1 MSVRCATM
9 AGALLALLLPAA
21 AGAQP
26 GPAAAEPAGLE
37 WSFGASLA
45 WYFVPDQTN
54 YPQPTVTADGGPLHL
69 EARYNY
75 EGLRS
80 VSFFVGWNFEFGE
93 TLKLG
98 LTPIVGSVLGETG
111 GPVLGL
117 EVTLGWGP
125 LGFSSQGEWVIDR
138 LGGSGSFV
146 YFWSELEVRPWEWL
160 RAGMVVQRTRV
171 FHTPR
176 EVMLGPLLGVTV
188 WKLDASVYWLGPG
201 GSGQFFV
208 AAVGMSI

>member
-1 MSVRCATM
+1 M
-9 AGALLALLLPAA
+9 AWAVLALLLPAA
-21 AGAQP
+21 ARAQLGA
-26 GPAAAEPAGLE
+26 AAAEPAGLE
-37 WSFGASLA
+37 WSVGASLA
-45 WYFVPDQTN
+45 WYFVLDRTN
-54 YPQPTVTADGGPLHL
+54 YPQPTVTADRGPLHL

-80 VSFFVGWNFEFGE
+80 ASFFVGWNFEFGE

-98 LTPIVGSVLGETG
+98 LTPMVGSVLGETS
-111 GPVLGL
+111 GPALAL
-117 EVTLGWGP
+117 EVTVGWGP
-125 LGFSSQGEWVIDR
+125 LGFTSQGEYVVDR
-138 LGGSGSFV
+138 LGGTGSFV
-146 YFWSELEVRPWEWL
+146 YAWSELDVRPWEWF

-188 WKLDASVYWLGPG
+188 WKLDASFYWLGPG

-208 AAVGMSI
+208 ASVGVSI